1 MWRGPVVVRWKLSR
15 AKECSRGGEASA
27 FRLDRRP
34 LLDRA
39 SRSNCPALLPTD
51 RRRSAGWADLTD
63 GPATAGKD
71 DDDNDND
78 PSFQPHNATAPAT
91 V

>member
-1 MWRGPVVVRWKLSR
+1 M
-15 AKECSRGGEASA
+15 
-27 FRLDRRP
+27 
-34 LLDRA
+34 
-39 SRSNCPALLPTD
+39 
-51 RRRSAGWADLTD
+51 TD